1 MTGVKMINFVFK
13 TRNCALKTVNS
24 AAFVQQLWPL
34 LVPYLAKNGGPIVM
48 LQLENENGR
57 AFIHH
62 LALHSTCLQ
71 HQFASFEH
79 SYYIIITFA
88 GADPT
93 DPYVQYV
100 ATLARSLN
108 SVSKSD
114 EFCIKNEEL
123 CIKNEEFCVKNDEIC
138 SPFPSSGVRAG
149 KRRSCR
155 STPRS

>member
-13 TRNCALKTVNS
+13 TRNCALKTVIS

-71 HQFASFEH
+71 HQFASFH
-79 SYYIIITFA
+79 LFAASVCFIRTFLLYHYYICRRR
-88 GADPT
+88 PH
-93 DPYVQYV
+93 
-100 ATLARSLN
+100 RS
-108 SVSKSD
+108 
-114 EFCIKNEEL
+114 
-123 CIKNEEFCVKNDEIC
+123 
-138 SPFPSSGVRAG
+138 VRAVRG
-149 KRRSCR
+149 NAGPLLELRK
-155 STPRS
+155 